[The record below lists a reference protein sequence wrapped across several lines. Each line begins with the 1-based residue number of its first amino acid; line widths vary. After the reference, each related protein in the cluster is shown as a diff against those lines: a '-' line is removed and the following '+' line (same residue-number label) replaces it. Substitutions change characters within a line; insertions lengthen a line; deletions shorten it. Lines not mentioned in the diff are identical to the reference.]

1 MEGYQFT
8 LNIISI
14 ALLFLLCISLI
25 GLQFMKL
32 LKEKS
37 CDKGKSCDKVKT
49 YDKGKS
55 EIANLKSGIQDLDD
69 EIKDSKSEV
78 LYLKSRIENLEDEIL
93 DLRTEIKSLQSLKS
107 DNQIKINTKPNDKK

>member
-37 CDKGKSCDKVKT
+37 CDTRKSCNIGKLC
-49 YDKGKS
+49 DKGKN
-55 EIANLKSGIQDLDD
+55 EVANLKSEMQDLND
-69 EIKDSKSEV
+69 EVKDSKDEV
-78 LYLKSRIENLEDEIL
+78 FYLRNRIDNLEDEMS
-93 DLRTEIKSLQSLKS
+93 DLRTEIKFLKS
-107 DNQIKINTKPNDKK
+107 DNQIEINAKPNDKK